1 MLSILIPV
9 HNCRCTDFVAALS
22 AQADALSVPCE
33 IIVGD
38 DASDDAAARAANRAI
53 NRLPHARLIERSEN
67 RGRAY
72 MRNFLAEQARYDH
85 LLWLDSDLMPADDRF
100 LARYVEAAD
109 GRSVVCGTI
118 VFRPPAGID
127 PRSSLRYVYARAR
140 EEHTAQ
146 ERARAPYASFAAFS
160 CMAPRAVFEQVR
172 FCDEITTYGHED
184 TLFGK
189 ELQAA
194 GVPVRYIDNPVVHP
208 VADTNAGYLRKTES
222 TLVNAL
228 RYRDRLRGCVRILG
242 VQERLRRLGLQ
253 PLVRL
258 LFALFRRPLRRN
270 LLGSRPRLRLLDLYK
285 LGFICTLDRRMNS

>member
-33 IIVGD
+33 IIVAD
-38 DASDDAAARAANRAI
+38 DASDDAAARTANRAI
-53 NRLPHARLIERSEN
+53 NRLPHARLIELPVN
-67 RGRAY
+67 RGQAY
-72 MRNFLAEQARYDH
+72 VRNFLAEQARYDH
-85 LLWLDSDLMPADDRF
+85 LLWLDSDLMPCDDRF
-100 LARYVEAAD
+100 LARYVAAAD
-109 GRSVVCGTI
+109 GHSVVCGTQK
-118 VFRPPAGID
+118 FRLPAGID
-127 PRSSLRYVYARAR
+127 PRASLRYIYARAR
-140 EEHTAQ
+140 EERTPQ
-146 ERARAPYASFAAFS
+146 ECARTPYKSFLTFS
-160 CMAPRAVFEQVR
+160 CMVPRAVFERIR
-172 FCDEITTYGHED
+172 FCDEIATYGHED

-194 GVPVRYIDNPVVHP
+194 GVPVRYIDNPVWHDNM
-208 VADTNAGYLRKTES
+208 DTNAGYLRKTES
-222 TLVNAL
+222 TIVNAL
-228 RYRDRLRGCVRILG
+228 RYRDRLRGCVRILD

-270 LLGSRPRLRLLDLYK
+270 LLGCRPRLRLLDLYK

>member
-9 HNCRCTDFVAALS
+9 HNCDCTAFVAALS
-22 AQADALSVPCE
+22 AQADALSAPCE
-33 IIVGD
+33 IIVAD

-53 NRLPHARLIERSEN
+53 NRLPHARLIELPEN
-67 RGRAY
+67 RGQAY
-72 MRNFLAEQARYDH
+72 VRNFLAEQARYDH

-100 LARYVEAAD
+100 LARYIEAAD
-109 GRSVVCGTI
+109 GRSVVCGTQK
-118 VFRPPAGID
+118 FRLPAGID
-127 PRSSLRYVYARAR
+127 PRASLRYIYARAR
-140 EEHTAQ
+140 EERTPQ
-146 ERARAPYASFAAFS
+146 ECARTPYKSFLTLS
-160 CMAPRAVFEQVR
+160 CMAPRTVFEQVR
-172 FCDEITTYGHED
+172 FCDEIATYGHED

-194 GVPVRYIDNPVVHP
+194 GVPVRYIDNPVWHDNM
-208 VADTNAGYLRKTES
+208 DTNAAFLRKTES

-228 RYRDRLRGCVRILG
+228 RYRDRLRGCVHILD